1 MPENDSHVALLLDF
15 ENLVLAFQKKSGYKP
30 DWLQLAPLID
40 FLEENFG
47 DVIFRRAYADWA
59 DEKFNVHE
67 NRLQDLGVEMI
78 HVRKRTRDGKK
89 NAADILLTA
98 DAVECLLLRPF
109 ISDFAIVSGDSDI
122 GPLVTKLKSH
132 GKTVI
137 VIGPDDAST
146 ARHVIE
152 LADRFK
158 FYTDIVTP
166 PARPSRRTRGA
177 AGQAAHKDE
186 PQSPQEGVVEVLRR
200 AGEPMESALLRRE
213 LCAIPRFADF
223 NQKAH
228 GFKTWTSFLRSIEDV
243 TIQRRSDLGIEVS
256 LRPKR

>member
-1 MPENDSHVALLLDF
+1 MADDFHVALLLDF
-15 ENLVLAFQKKSGYKP
+15 ENLVLAFTKKEGYKP
-30 DWLQLAPLID
+30 SWLQLQPVID

-47 DVIFRRAYADWA
+47 NVIFRRAYADWS
-59 DEKFNVHE
+59 DDKFNAHE
-67 NRLQDLGVEMI
+67 HQLQDMGVEMI

-109 ISDFAIVSGDSDI
+109 ITDFAIVSGDSDI

-137 VIGPDDAST
+137 VIGPDKEST

-158 FYTDIVTP
+158 FYNDIVAP
-166 PARPSRRTRGA
+166 PKPVKRRRA
-177 AGQAAHKDE
+177 SSLAKKDRE
-186 PQSPQEGVVEVLRR
+186 PQTPQEAVVEILRA
-200 AGEPMESALLRRE
+200 AGEPMESALLKRE
-213 LCAIPRFADF
+213 LTAIPAFKDF
-223 NQKAH
+223 NQKAL
-228 GFKTWTSFLRSIEDV
+228 GFKTWTSFLRSIEQV
-243 TIQRRSDLGIEVS
+243 AIKQRSDLGVEVS
-256 LRPKR
+256 LKQGR